1 MEYTTTD
8 PELELQSFAYFWE
21 EGNNL
26 MRILAYFLTEASYL

>member
-21 EGNNL
+21 
-26 MRILAYFLTEASYL
+26 RRKQFDISQIITDFLKKI